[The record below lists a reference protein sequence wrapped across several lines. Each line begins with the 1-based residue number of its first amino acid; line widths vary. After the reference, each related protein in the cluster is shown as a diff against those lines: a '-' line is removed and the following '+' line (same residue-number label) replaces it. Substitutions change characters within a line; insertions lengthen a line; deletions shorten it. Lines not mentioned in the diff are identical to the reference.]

1 MHISSIHNH
10 FLRLSGMLTCMSPLQ
25 IMQKAMLAAVAAS
38 TFVNVGA
45 VLSANAIVVAS
56 RLSFAGALASGFSM
70 LVSLLKVK
78 NLERKEKQLS
88 GSS

>member
-1 MHISSIHNH
+1 
-10 FLRLSGMLTCMSPLQ
+10 MLPMQ
-25 IMQKAMLAAVAAS
+25 IMQKAMMAAVAAS

-45 VLSANAIVVAS
+45 VLSANAIVIGA

-70 LVSLLKVK
+70 ALSLFKVK